1 MTTCSLRNTVLLS
14 LAAAMLHGCSSQG
27 RLVVKSA
34 SKNEVRIWVRKSPAE
49 KPRELGKVTAG
60 SEGEYTLKT
69 DEFGSGAVLWFQ
81 QGADPIQIVPLKAEK
96 MTGSGCGGKNT
107 TSVEIDDRGMAHL

>member
-1 MTTCSLRNTVLLS
+1 MVPRNVVLLL

-27 RLVVKSA
+27 RLVVKSNA
-34 SKNEVRIWVRKSPAE
+34 KSEVRIWVRKSPTE
-49 KPRELGKVTAG
+49 KPRELGKVVAG

-96 MTGSGCGGKNT
+96 MTGSGCGGNNT
-107 TSVEIDDRGMAHL
+107 ANVSIDDKGMPHL